1 MDYKKAYENALE
13 RAKDIWAIHKDER
26 PILEYIFYPENFFQ
40 INLKE
45 KLKEL
50 FPADRRVHRLE
61 AESLLQD

>member
-13 RAKDIWAIHKDER
+13 RAKDIWKIHKDER

-40 INLKE
+40 TTLKE

-50 FPADRRVHRLE
+50 SVLLKLVLRLYRKPT
-61 AESLLQD
+61 LT